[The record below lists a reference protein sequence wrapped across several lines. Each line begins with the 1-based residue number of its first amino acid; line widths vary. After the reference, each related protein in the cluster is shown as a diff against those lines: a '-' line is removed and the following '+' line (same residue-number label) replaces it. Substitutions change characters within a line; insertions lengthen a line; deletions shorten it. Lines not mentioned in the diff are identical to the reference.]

1 MARKKPE
8 AWRQMKN
15 EELEQQLAVLT
26 EERFRLGFRRA
37 TEAIGNPLQLRAIRR
52 EIARI
57 KTILAERKRA

>member
-1 MARKKPE
+1 MVRKKPE
-8 AWRQMKN
+8 ALREMKD

-37 TEAIGNPLQLRAIRR
+37 TEAIENPLQLRAIRR

>member
-1 MARKKPE
+1 MATKKPE
-8 AWRQMKN
+8 ALREMN
-15 EELEQQLAVLT
+15 SEELERQLVLLT

-37 TEAIGNPLQLRAIRR
+37 TEALANPLQLRSIRR

>member
-1 MARKKPE
+1 MATKKPAALRE
-8 AWRQMKN
+8 MNNDDLERQ
-15 EELEQQLAVLT
+15 LVLLT

-37 TEAIGNPLQLRAIRR
+37 TEALQNPLQLRSIRR